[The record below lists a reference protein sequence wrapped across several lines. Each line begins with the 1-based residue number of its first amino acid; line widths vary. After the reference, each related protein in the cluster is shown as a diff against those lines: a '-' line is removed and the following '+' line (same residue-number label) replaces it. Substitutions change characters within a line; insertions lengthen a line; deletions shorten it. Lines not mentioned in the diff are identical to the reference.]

1 VGEEDELNN
10 IKVASIAHCEC
21 CCRHGRK
28 EGRKRRGEPDDL
40 TAERDDGAAGGCW
53 MEKRKW
59 SFSSSIHRG
68 VELGQ
73 FSFIGHSLFLVGGK

>member
-1 VGEEDELNN
+1 LNN

-28 EGRKRRGEPDDL
+28 EGRKKRRTNDL
-40 TAERDDGAAGGCW
+40 TAERDDGAAEGCW
-53 MEKRKW
+53 MKKRKW

-68 VELGQ
+68 VELAN
-73 FSFIGHSLFLVGGK
+73 FLLSVTPFFFVGGK